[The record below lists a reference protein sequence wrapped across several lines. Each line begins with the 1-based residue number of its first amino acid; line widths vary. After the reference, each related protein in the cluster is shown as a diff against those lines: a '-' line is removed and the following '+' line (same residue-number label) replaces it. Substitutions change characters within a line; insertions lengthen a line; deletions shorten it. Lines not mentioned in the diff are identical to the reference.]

1 MKAITWLGL
10 GALVTVALIAI
21 VLVVGWVLVSR
32 VVWTPM
38 GGAMHRGIGG
48 WQPWGRA
55 TAPYDGTEGRAVP
68 RGVNGLDAA
77 AVEDAF
83 LSYLRGR
90 GYDDLVLEEVMEFE
104 RNYYAIAQEPETG
117 IGAMELLL
125 DKATGTVG
133 PEVGPNMMWNTAY
146 GMHGGSSMMGQW
158 SGRRGGLTSD
168 EALDAAERW
177 LTAYRPDESPEA
189 HADAFYGYY
198 TIHTVDAAGEIV
210 GMLSVHDETGQ
221 VWYHTWHGPFLA
233 MVTSEAES
241 H

>member
-10 GALVTVALIAI
+10 GALMTVALVAI
-21 VLVVGWVLVSR
+21 VLLVGWVIVAR
-32 VVWTPM
+32 IIWMPM
-38 GGAMHRGIGG
+38 GGAMHGGIGG

-55 TAPYDGTEGRAVP
+55 TAPWDVTGGQAVP
-68 RGVNGLDAA
+68 RRVNDLDAA

-104 RNYYAIAQEPETG
+104 HNYYAIVQEPETG

-125 DKATGTVG
+125 DKTTGTIG

-146 GMHGGSSMMGQW
+146 GMHGGGGMMGQW
-158 SGRRGGLTSD
+158 SGRRGGLTPD
-168 EALDAAERW
+168 EALDAAESW
-177 LTAYRPDESPEA
+177 LTVHRPDESPEA

-198 TIHTVDAAGEIV
+198 TIHTVDATGEIV
-210 GMLSVHDETGQ
+210 GMLSVHGETGQ
-221 VWYHTWHGPFLA
+221 VWYHTWHGEFVA
-233 MVTSEAES
+233 MIMSEADS